1 MIKYKAVKIDLI
13 EYNNAFNLQ
22 KILQQKVLND
32 NSEQYILY
40 LQHTNVITTGKRGFQ
55 DNLKFEESYYFKN
68 NISLVQTDRGGLAT
82 YHGPGQLVVYFII
95 NLNDLNLG
103 IKAFVN
109 KIEDIIITI
118 LQKLNIT
125 AYKNEEYRGVFVE
138 NDKICAVGMQV
149 THNITTHGIAL
160 NVNTNLSYFD
170 LITPCGIT
178 DKGVVSIKKILNKN
192 IEINDIINMFNT
204 ELNNIL
210 GIYVE

>member
-1 MIKYKAVKIDLI
+1 MINYKAVKINLI
-13 EYNNAFNLQ
+13 DYNDAFTLQ

-32 NSEQYILY
+32 NNEQYILY
-40 LQHTNVITTGKRGFQ
+40 LQHTSVITTGKRGFQ
-55 DNLKFEESYYFKN
+55 DNLKFEESYYKEN

-109 KIEDIIITI
+109 KIEDVIITI

-125 AYKNEEYRGVFVE
+125 AYKNDEYRGVFVE
-138 NDKICAVGMQV
+138 NNKICAIGMQV

-160 NVNTNLSYFD
+160 NVNTDLSYFD

-178 DKGVVSIKKILNKN
+178 DKGVVSVQKILNKN
-192 IEINDIINMFNT
+192 IEINDIINMFNI
-204 ELNNIL
+204 ELTNIL
-210 GIYVE
+210 GMYVE